1 MNKIDLQTDHLMG
14 EVESDISDKVE
25 ELESKYKTY
34 AKLKAGIKELTA
46 KTKSLELDIIEDL
59 NERDGSKLETEYATF
74 SMVSRQK
81 WQYTSELIMKENLTK
96 AKIKE
101 MKKLEEK
108 DGKAMK
114 ISDGMSLRC
123 QLVRSK

>member
-1 MNKIDLQTDHLMG
+1 MG

-81 WQYTSELIMKENLTK
+81 WQYTSDLQEKEQAVKFKLKQLKK
-96 AKIKE
+96 A
-101 MKKLEEK
+101 EETS
-108 DGKAMK
+108 GKAIK

-123 QLVRSK
+123 QLVKGK